1 MGAKRSRI
9 SGFLGRNWLF
19 ITGVTLAAF
28 LLTEVLLRLLFAP
41 TSPLVPLVFV
51 HGDKNCVRPRPDSA
65 QTWYAAGIAGR
76 PTTHSINSLGIR
88 SDLPDQRS
96 GFSIA
101 VLGGSDVYGV
111 GIESDQ
117 TIAGI
122 MQRLAD
128 QEFEPARVKVVNLG
142 FCGFN
147 LEEQLR
153 ELERLAPVFKPDM
166 VVTVLDATSFDPVL
180 CARRAMPVRN
190 FLVDH
195 VALAALI
202 EDKILPRAL
211 LPGWAINRQVDSHE
225 LNRTARLIRK
235 VVGQPPV
242 FVKIDVPDLIP
253 GRDGGLVSFDTPLQ
267 NEGAVVIDPTRSSR
281 CPETKFSQTRSGD
294 FLTADSA
301 ASLAEIIWCEITPMV
316 SSAVG
321 PLLQRGG
328 AAGIPK

>member
-1 MGAKRSRI
+1 MGAKRYRI

-19 ITGVTLAAF
+19 ITGVTLAA
-28 LLTEVLLRLLFAP
+28 LLLSEVLLRLLFAP
-41 TSPLVPLVFV
+41 TSPLVPLMFV
-51 HGDKNCVRPRPDSA
+51 HGDRNCVRPRPNSVT
-65 QTWYAAGIAGR
+65 TWYASGIAGK

-88 SDLPDQRS
+88 SDLPDQRPE
-96 GFSIA
+96 FSIA
-101 VLGGSDVYGV
+101 VLGGSNVYGV

-117 TIAGI
+117 TIAGT
-122 MQRLAD
+122 MQKLAD
-128 QEFEPARVKVVNLG
+128 QEYAPARVKVLNLG

-195 VALAALI
+195 VAIAALI

-235 VVGQPPV
+235 VVRQPPV

-281 CPETKFSQTRSGD
+281 CPENKI
-294 FLTADSA
+294 LADSKWEFPD
-301 ASLAEIIWCEITPMV
+301 SR
-316 SSAVG
+316 
-321 PLLQRGG
+321 QRRVAGG
-328 AAGIPK
+328 NHLV